1 MIDVSILDF
10 FKFPH
15 VVTIIFFCCSVVAL
29 SLAKMDELQLFR
41 GDTVLLKVP
50 KFCCVFLLYV
60 DSTVSTLPRLEFFC
74 PKKCEV
80 LGIVCFNFF

>member
-15 VVTIIFFCCSVVAL
+15 VVTITFFCCSVVAL

-60 DSTVSTLPRLEFFC
+60 DSIYPTKAGIFL

-80 LGIVCFNFF
+80 LGIVCFNSC